1 MANYRDL
8 LEQAGARYG
17 VPEGLMTALGAKE
30 SSYNPAA
37 VSSAGAVGLT
47 QVMPGTWRD
56 MGYTDEQMQ
65 NPEYQA
71 DAGARYLAKMYQQ
84 FGNWRDALQA
94 YHDGP
99 GNVMKAKRGEYTP
112 GPEGRGYVDDRF
124 AQWAGDPVTDSTVE
138 QRATS
143 AKVHPQQDPNNPFAQ
158 LEAQSSEQVS
168 ASGVQ
173 SDPNNPFAQIEQQA
187 ASQQPPQP
195 VSSVAPEP
203 VQQQGGIMSDL
214 GNGLAETGRGLLQAG
229 INVANI
235 PAELT
240 DAVTSA
246 AAWAGGKLGIGD
258 GTYQPAPRV
267 TTQGLEQDFGLQQGA
282 LTPQTTEGRV
292 FAEALPYLTPAGVE
306 RAATQAPTL
315 AGRIAQGATRL
326 LAENAVGSLA
336 ANSAKDDAEAL
347 ATDLGVG
354 VLTGGAINAAGRGLG
369 AAYRGVRGAIAPEA
383 QQAIRFAEREG
394 VPLHTTDLL
403 QPTSRVGKMAQT
415 TAENIPLA
423 GTSGMRATQ
432 QEARSQLVQRF
443 ADKFGEYDPSVVIDS
458 LKAKTSGIR
467 RAAGNRLEQVQ
478 NAMAG
483 VNIQPAR
490 AIQQIDTEISNLQKL
505 GKVADNETISKLQ
518 SYRDELVRNA
528 GPDGPVNLDLKQLSD
543 LRSQFRMDVKG
554 ERPVLPNRSDAAIQR
569 VYKAMTDDIN
579 GAIGKNLG
587 NDTLRKYQQA
597 NAVYADEAAKL
608 KNTRLKNVLMKGDMT
623 PEVVNNMLFSKNKS
637 EIKTLYNSVGRVG
650 RAQMRNG
657 IIGKAMEK
665 SGGSPDQFLR
675 QLNILQNQ
683 TGITFKGQE
692 AAYLKGLK
700 NYLQSTQQA
709 AKAAVT
715 TPTGQQTIP
724 FIIGYGTAMNPATTG
739 AAVSYGLLA
748 RAYESEPFRN
758 AMLRMANTQ
767 RGSTAF
773 EKAMQQA
780 QKAINALTQG
790 AKSDALSE

>member
-8 LEQAGARYG
+8 LEQAGARHG

-65 NPEYQA
+65 SPEYQA

-143 AKVHPQQDPNNPFAQ
+143 AKVHPQEDPNNPFAQ
-158 LEAQSSEQVS
+158 LESQASAQPVPSN
-168 ASGVQ
+168 VQ
-173 SDPNNPFAQIEQQA
+173 SDPNNPFAQIEQQIT
-187 ASQQPPQP
+187 SQQPPQP
-195 VSSVAPEP
+195 VSSVATQP

-246 AAWAGGKLGIGD
+246 AAWAGNKLGIGD

-267 TTQGLEQDFGLQQGA
+267 TTQGLEQDFGLQPGT
-282 LTPQTTEGRV
+282 LTPQTTEGRI
-292 FAEALPYLTPAGVE
+292 FAEAIPYLTPVGIE
-306 RAATQAPTL
+306 RAATAAPTL
-315 AGRIAQGATRL
+315 AGRIAEGGSRL

-336 ANSAKDDAEAL
+336 ANSDKNDASAL
-347 ATDLGVG
+347 ATDLGLG
-354 VLTGGAINAAGRGLG
+354 VGLG
-369 AAYRGVRGAIAPEA
+369 AAANGVVKAAGAGYRALTGSIAPEA
-383 QQAIRFAEREG
+383 AQAIRFAEQNN
-394 VPLHTTDLL
+394 VPLTTTDVIP
-403 QPTSRVGKMAQT
+403 PTSRVGRAAQT
-415 TAENIPLA
+415 TAENIPFV
-423 GTSGMRATQ
+423 GTSGMRAAQ
-432 QEARSQLVQRF
+432 QESRSQLVQNF
-443 ADKFGEYDPSVVIDS
+443 ANKFGEYNPAEVVNS
-458 LKAKTSGIR
+458 LKSKTSGIKQ
-467 RAAGNRLEQVQ
+467 AAGRRLEQVQ
-478 NAMAG
+478 SAMSG
-483 VNIQPAR
+483 VSIQPSR
-490 AIQQIDTEISNLQKL
+490 AIQQINDEVSRLQKL
-505 GKVADNETISKLQ
+505 GGVADNDTISKLQ
-518 SYRDELVRNA
+518 AYRDELATGNV
-528 GPDGPVNLDLKQLSD
+528 DLEQLSN

-554 ERPVLPNRSDAAIQR
+554 ERPVMPTRSDAAVQR
-569 VYKAMTDDIN
+569 VYRAMTGDIDS
-579 GAIGKNLG
+579 AIGQSLG
-587 NDTLRKYQQA
+587 NDVLRRYRQA

-608 KNTRLKNVLMKGDMT
+608 QNTRLKNVLMKGDLT

-637 EIKTLYNSVGRVG
+637 EILSLYNSVGQAGRV
-650 RAQMRNG
+650 QMRNG

-675 QLNILQNQ
+675 QLNIMSNQ
-683 TGITFKGQE
+683 TGIAFKGE
-692 AAYLKGLK
+692 DAAYIRGLK
-700 NYLQSTQQA
+700 NYLESTKQA
-709 AKAAVT
+709 ARAGVS
-715 TPTGQQTIP
+715 TPTGQQAVPLIMG
-724 FIIGYGTAMNPATTG
+724 FGAAANPA
-739 AAVSYGLLA
+739 AAAAGVSYGLIA
-748 RAYESEPFRN
+748 RMYESKAVRN
-758 AMLRMANTQ
+758 AMLRLANTP
-767 RGSTAF
+767 RGSSAF
-773 EKAMQQA
+773 EKAA
-780 QKAINALTQG
+780 ADVASAINALSQG
-790 AKSDALSE
+790 AKSDALAQ

>member
-1 MANYRDL
+1 MAKAWKDVIASPQYQALAPEQKAQAQEQYFNEVVAPQAGENA
-8 LEQAGARYG
+8 EQAKQAFY
-17 VPEGLMTALGAKE
+17 
-30 SSYNPAA
+30 AA
-37 VSSAGAVGLT
+37 YPLPSVS
-47 QVMPGTWRD
+47 
-56 MGYTDEQMQ
+56 
-65 NPEYQA
+65 
-71 DAGARYLAKMYQQ
+71 
-84 FGNWRDALQA
+84 
-94 YHDGP
+94 
-99 GNVMKAKRGEYTP
+99 
-112 GPEGRGYVDDRF
+112 
-124 AQWAGDPVTDSTVE
+124 PVET
-138 QRATS
+138 
-143 AKVHPQQDPNNPFAQ
+143 
-158 LEAQSSEQVS
+158 
-168 ASGVQ
+168 
-173 SDPNNPFAQIEQQA
+173 
-187 ASQQPPQP
+187 PQP
-195 VSSVAPEP
+195 VA
-203 VQQQGGIMSDL
+203 QQQPQQSGFMSDL
-214 GNGLAETGRGLLQAG
+214 GEAVKETGLGLVQAG
-229 INVANI
+229 VNVANI
-235 PAELT
+235 PASVA

-292 FAEALPYLTPAGVE
+292 FAEALPYLTPAGIE

-354 VLTGGAINAAGRGLG
+354 VLAGGAINAAGRGLG

-443 ADKFGEYDPSVVIDS
+443 ADKFGEYDPAVVIDS

-528 GPDGPVNLDLKQLSD
+528 GHDGPVNLDLKQLSD

-579 GAIGKNLG
+579 GAIGQNLG

-608 KNTRLKNVLMKGDMT
+608 KNTRLKNVLMKGDLT

-739 AAVSYGLLA
+739 AAVSYGLLT
-748 RAYESEPFRN
+748 RAYESESFRN
-758 AMLRMANTQ
+758 AMLRMANTP